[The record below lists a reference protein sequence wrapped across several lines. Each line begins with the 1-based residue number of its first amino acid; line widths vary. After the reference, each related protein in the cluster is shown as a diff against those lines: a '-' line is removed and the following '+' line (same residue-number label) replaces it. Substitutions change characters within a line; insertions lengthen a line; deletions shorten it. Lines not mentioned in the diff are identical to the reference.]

1 MKFVP
6 AAVSVKLARQ
16 ILVVKKNSP
25 AIMFTAGAIGT
36 VAATVLACKATL
48 KFDQI
53 LTEAEVDKEN
63 FKNGV
68 GRPLKDG
75 KVYTEKDLSD
85 DLRLLRV
92 QTAVKVAKLYAPA
105 VGVGVVSLGLLTG
118 SHITLTKRNTAITA
132 AYAVLDRGFNEY
144 RARVKDELGEEKDR
158 EFRFGSQLKEIVEEG
173 EHGHEVKT
181 VKRIADDPTKIY
193 AKLFDEGNRHWSNH
207 PNDNR
212 NFILTVQSWMNN
224 KLIANGH
231 VFLND
236 VYDALGFERTK
247 AGAVVGWVK
256 NNPRGSD
263 GYISFDLE
271 KNGDQQATNFMQGYE
286 KSIWLDFNVDGM
298 VYDLLGD

>member
-25 AIMFTAGAIGT
+25 AIMFTAGTIGA
-36 VAATVLACKATL
+36 VASTVLACKATL

-53 LTEAEVDKEN
+53 LTEAEVDKANMKQLNETDE
-63 FKNGV
+63 
-68 GRPLKDG
+68 RYSD
-75 KVYTEKDLSD
+75 KDLER
-85 DLRLLRV
+85 DLHLMRV
-92 QTAVKVAKLYAPA
+92 QTAVKVGKLYAPA
-105 VGVGVVSLGLLTG
+105 VGLGLLSLGLLTG

-132 AYAVLDRGFNEY
+132 AYAVLDRGFKEY
-144 RARVKDELGEEKDR
+144 RDRVVADVGEEKDR
-158 EFRFGSQLKEIVEEG
+158 EYRFGAQEKEIIEEG
-173 EHGHEVKT
+173 EQGHEVKT
-181 VKRIADDPTKIY
+181 VSKISDDPTKIY
-193 AKLFDEGNRHWSNH
+193 AKLFDETNRHWSNH

-224 KLIANGH
+224 KLNANGH

-236 VYDALGFERTK
+236 VYDALGFERTTP
-247 AGAVVGWVK
+247 GSVVGWVK

-263 GYISFDLE
+263 GYISFGME
-271 KNGDQQATNFMQGYE
+271 ENGDEIAKLFMQGHE

-298 VYDLLGD
+298 VYDLLGN